1 MQIAINIE
9 VAFSNPSGMGRYSR
23 ELLRHIIR
31 LDATHSYTL
40 FHSNQ
45 YAWPPNGD
53 TCVLPD
59 NCRVQA
65 LPYSRKQLLLSWFLY
80 GGPRA
85 LGKVIGTHCVYH
97 DLADILLPVPC
108 NRKIASLH
116 DVFTLMFPGSF
127 AWHSRLLF
135 RKSREQ
141 LRDADAIVTVSN
153 FSKQKIV
160 ELLDVCPDRVVVIYG
175 GVSPEFRPTRDP
187 GRIRKTRAKYRIEED
202 YFLFVGVFNR
212 RKNLGSLLRAYRI
225 FCSRRHNGRALL
237 VCCGTP
243 GVGSKEFYH
252 DISELGLSNS
262 VKILQAASDA
272 ELADLMSG
280 SCALILPSLGEGF
293 GLPVAEAMACGA
305 PVICGNRCAMPEV
318 AGGAALCIDP
328 TNIEQI
334 ADAMERVTSE
344 TGLAQSLRDRGFERA
359 KRFSWARTAQE
370 MLALYKG
377 LLPEPSHSS

>member
-9 VAFSNPSGMGRYSR
+9 VAFSNPTGMGRYAR
-23 ELLRHIIR
+23 ELLRQILK

-53 TCVLPD
+53 AWVLPD
-59 NCRVQA
+59 NFRVQA

-80 GGPRA
+80 GGPRT
-85 LGKVIGTHCVYH
+85 LSKVIGTHRVYH
-97 DLADILLPVPC
+97 DLADILLPVPS

-116 DVFTLMFPGSF
+116 DVFTLMFPRSF

-135 RKSREQ
+135 RKSRGQ
-141 LRDADAIVTVSN
+141 LRQADAIVTVSN

-160 ELLDVCPDRVVVIYG
+160 ELLDVCPDKVVVIYG
-175 GVSPEFRPTRDP
+175 GVSPEFRPIGDP
-187 GRIRKTRAKYRIEED
+187 ERMRKTRAKYGIQGD
-202 YFLFVGVFNR
+202 YFLFVGVFSR

-225 FCSRRHNGRALL
+225 FCSRRRNRRALL
-237 VCCGTP
+237 VCCGNS
-243 GVGSKEFYH
+243 GVGSKDFYR
-252 DISELGLSNS
+252 DVSELGLSS
-262 VKILQAASDA
+262 DVKILRAASDA

-293 GLPVAEAMACGA
+293 GLPVAEAMASGA

-328 TNIEQI
+328 MDIEQI
-334 ADAMERVTSE
+334 ADAMERVT
-344 TGLAQSLRDRGFERA
+344 GDAALAQSLRERGIERA
-359 KRFSWARTAQE
+359 KLFSWARTAQE
-370 MLALYKG
+370 MLALYQE
-377 LLPEPSHSS
+377 LL